1 MVILLR
7 FNGEEINMTKQTLNT
22 SYQIAPQLWD
32 AITSEVNRL
41 LPSIQSGEELTPDD
55 VKEVRRL
62 VGLVQNASQQYN
74 KALTESYRNYK
85 SILEQK
91 LIEIGYGYIDEYITK
106 KRQEQQTEISNRLT
120 EKVNRFTN
128 YVQSQIQETEH
139 LKETHFVGAIPG
151 QLMTLFPNVN
161 SGAQTKEIKNWQP
174 IEDIIREMIHYA
186 DTQITPIIKQIP
198 SSSNIAQTFGKYFT
212 TGDRTLI
219 HPDNLKANLKLDQE
233 WLREKMIAE
242 QLTSE
247 EILLQMIGAIAAEN
261 TNDSLNQIRQ
271 LIGIWDRRHTYK

>member
-7 FNGEEINMTKQTLNT
+7 SNGEEINMTKQTLNT
-22 SYQIAPQLWD
+22 SYQIAPQLWE

-62 VGLVQNASQQYN
+62 VGLVQNASKQYN

-91 LIEIGYGYIDEYITK
+91 LIDIGYGYIDAYITQ

-139 LKETHFVGAIPG
+139 LKETQFVGAIPG

-219 HPDNLKANLKLDQE
+219 HPDNLKANLQLDQE

-247 EILLQMIGAIAAEN
+247 ETLLQMIGAIAAEN
-261 TNDSLNQIRQ
+261 TNDSLSQIRQ

>member
-62 VGLVQNASQQYN
+62 VGLVQNASKQYN

-139 LKETHFVGAIPG
+139 LKETQFVGAIPG

-219 HPDNLKANLKLDQE
+219 HPDKLKANLKLDQE

-261 TNDSLNQIRQ
+261 TNDSLSQIRQ

>member
-1 MVILLR
+1 MLILLR
-7 FNGEEINMTKQTLNT
+7 SNGEEINMTKQTLNT
-22 SYQIAPQLWD
+22 SYQIAPQLWE

-62 VGLVQNASQQYN
+62 VGLVQNASKQYN

-91 LIEIGYGYIDEYITK
+91 LIEIGYGQIDAYITQ
-106 KRQEQQTEISNRLT
+106 KRKEQQTEISNRLT

-139 LKETHFVGAIPG
+139 LKETQFVGAIPG

-219 HPDNLKANLKLDQE
+219 HPDNLKANLQLDQE

-247 EILLQMIGAIAAEN
+247 ETLLQMIGAIAAEN
-261 TNDSLNQIRQ
+261 TNDSLSQIRQ

>member
-7 FNGEEINMTKQTLNT
+7 SNGEEINMTKQTSNT
-22 SYQIAPQLWD
+22 SYQIAPQLWE

-62 VGLVQNASQQYN
+62 VGLVQNASKQYN

-91 LIEIGYGYIDEYITK
+91 LIDIGYGYIDAYITQ

-139 LKETHFVGAIPG
+139 LKETQFVGAIPG

-161 SGAQTKEIKNWQP
+161 SGAQTREIKNWQP

-219 HPDNLKANLKLDQE
+219 HPDNLKANLQLDQN

-247 EILLQMIGAIAAEN
+247 ETLLQMIGAIAAEN
-261 TNDSLNQIRQ
+261 TNDSLSQIRQ

>member
-1 MVILLR
+1 
-7 FNGEEINMTKQTLNT
+7 MTKQTLNT
-22 SYQIAPQLWD
+22 TYQIAPQLWD

-62 VGLVQNASQQYN
+62 VGLVQNASKQYN

-91 LIEIGYGYIDEYITK
+91 LIEIGYGKIDEYITQ
-106 KRQEQQTEISNRLT
+106 KRKEQQTEISNRLT

-139 LKETHFVGAIPG
+139 LKETQFVGAIPG

-219 HPDNLKANLKLDQE
+219 HTDNLKANLQLDQE

-247 EILLQMIGAIAAEN
+247 ETLLQMISSIAAEN
-261 TNDSLNQIRQ
+261 TNDSLSQIRQ

>member
-1 MVILLR
+1 
-7 FNGEEINMTKQTLNT
+7 MTKQTLNT
-22 SYQIAPQLWD
+22 TYQIAPQLWD

-62 VGLVQNASQQYN
+62 VGLVQNASKQYN

-91 LIEIGYGYIDEYITK
+91 LIEIGYGKIDEYITQ
-106 KRQEQQTEISNRLT
+106 KRKEQQTEISNRLT

-139 LKETHFVGAIPG
+139 LKETQFVGAIPG

-219 HPDNLKANLKLDQE
+219 HPDNLKANLQLDQE

-247 EILLQMIGAIAAEN
+247 ETLLQMISSIAAEN
-261 TNDSLNQIRQ
+261 TNDSLSQIRQ

>member
-1 MVILLR
+1 
-7 FNGEEINMTKQTLNT
+7 MTKQTLNT
-22 SYQIAPQLWD
+22 SYQIAPQLWE

-62 VGLVQNASQQYN
+62 VGLVQNASKQYN

-91 LIEIGYGYIDEYITK
+91 LIDIGYGYIDAYITQ

-139 LKETHFVGAIPG
+139 LKETQFVGAIPG

-161 SGAQTKEIKNWQP
+161 SGAQTRGIKNWQP

-219 HPDNLKANLKLDQE
+219 HPDNLKANLQLDQN

-247 EILLQMIGAIAAEN
+247 ETLLQMIGAIAAEN
-261 TNDSLNQIRQ
+261 TNDSLSQIRQ

>member
-7 FNGEEINMTKQTLNT
+7 SNGEEINMTKQTLNT
-22 SYQIAPQLWD
+22 SYQIAPQLWE

-62 VGLVQNASQQYN
+62 VGLVQNASKQYN

-91 LIEIGYGYIDEYITK
+91 LIDIGYGYIDAYITQ

-139 LKETHFVGAIPG
+139 LKETQFVGAIPG

-219 HPDNLKANLKLDQE
+219 HPDNLKANLQLDQN

-247 EILLQMIGAIAAEN
+247 ETLLQMIGAIAAEN
-261 TNDSLNQIRQ
+261 TNDSLSQIRQ